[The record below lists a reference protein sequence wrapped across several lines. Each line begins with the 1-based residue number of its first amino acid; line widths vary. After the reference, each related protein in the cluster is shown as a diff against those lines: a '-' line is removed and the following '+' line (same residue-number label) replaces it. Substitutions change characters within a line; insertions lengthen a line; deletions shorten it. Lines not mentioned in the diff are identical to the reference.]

1 MATPRRAPSHL
12 TYAYISAAA
21 FVLALVA
28 AAVLVLL
35 ADRFSRLSTAAYYL
49 LLLPIALAAAA
60 FLFGAMRSHA
70 RYRGEVAR
78 GSLELGGPVVV
89 FAMVM
94 LGGVFLASPDTTA
107 NVTVRLSSTVGP
119 EDRISAGEVVLDLG
133 DDRRTRAVGPDG
145 QATFTQV
152 PVQFLNAELGVIARV
167 DRYRMASAGPFH
179 VSPLGIIEVPLEP
192 VRAETVVSGTILD
205 ATGPVEGATV
215 NFAHGAAT
223 ALTDANGNFRLTV
236 PFERT
241 AQVPVLVTIGGRVVY
256 SDNYVVS
263 PEQGLRVRLE
273 EEVE

>member
-1 MATPRRAPSHL
+1 MATRRRAPSHL

-35 ADRFSRLSTAAYYL
+35 SDRFSRLSTAAYYL

-70 RYRGEVAR
+70 RYKGDVAQ

-89 FAMVM
+89 FVMVM
-94 LGGVFLASPDTTA
+94 LGGVFLAGPDTTA
-107 NVTVRLSSTVGP
+107 NVTVRLSSTAGP
-119 EDRISAGEVVLDLG
+119 EDRIAGGEVVLDLG

-152 PVQFLNAELGVIARV
+152 PVQFLNGELGVVARV
-167 DRYRMASAGPFH
+167 ERYRMASAGPFQ

-192 VRAETVVSGTILD
+192 VRAETVVAGTIFD
-205 ATGPVEGATV
+205 PTGPVEGATV
-215 NFAHGAAT
+215 NFAHGTAT
-223 ALTDANGNFRLTV
+223 AVTDVNGNFRLAL

-241 AQVPVLVTIGGRVVY
+241 AQVPVMVTVEGRVVY
-256 SDNYVVS
+256 NDSYVVS
-263 PEQGLRVRLE
+263 PEHGLRVRLE
-273 EEVE
+273 EEIE